1 MREQRFS
8 LIHFEKLAAKLKP
21 NNFPSRYMKWV
32 TFAVAF
38 LLTVTLVI
46 AGVLVYS
53 EVLGKAA
60 TANNEYF
67 FAFFLGPFFFVL
79 FFAWMGEKLA
89 LRLWK
94 KKSGV

>member
-1 MREQRFS
+1 
-8 LIHFEKLAAKLKP
+8 
-21 NNFPSRYMKWV
+21 MKWV

-38 LLTVTLVI
+38 LLTVALVI
-46 AGVLVYS
+46 AGVAVYP

-60 TANNEYF
+60 SANNDYV

-79 FFAWMGEKLA
+79 FFAWMGEKVV

-94 KKSGV
+94 KKSSV